1 MSNTSETTEEAV
13 SIEETKEDLH
23 LTLILDIFPLHFQIK
38 VLLTFAFLTFFL
50 FSFFVMGEIY
60 FCTEQEI
67 LRTY

>member
-38 VLLTFAFLTFFL
+38 VLLTFAFLTFF
-50 FSFFVMGEIY
+50 FV
-60 FCTEQEI
+60 
-67 LRTY
+67 